1 MHGHGRALEMKHEI
15 GLEHESMKA
24 CREITGQDT
33 SQQNLEEEQE
43 ASDQGCK
50 DIQLVRTAFR
60 NLQK

>member
-1 MHGHGRALEMKHEI
+1 MKHEI
-15 GLEHESMKA
+15 GLEHESMNA
-24 CREITGQDT
+24 CMEITGQDT